1 MHTAFSVEAP
11 EGVAE
16 ADLGAI
22 DALDAEADWSAREVS
37 AVDLVGW
44 LHAHS
49 QARRVVFRGGWVIAG
64 EGDGPLDFADWR
76 LDAAVVLRDCRVDS
90 ALLFDHALLGR
101 LEIDGCDLRGG
112 LRLANTR
119 MRGGLRIWRRTRIG
133 SQDGISVEASK
144 ATIDGHLEVG
154 ADTRLEGGLRLVGAS
169 VGGQLS
175 IRGGA
180 QIAADPS
187 GRSVAA
193 DRLAVSQNL
202 FVQGT
207 HTRLEG
213 GLRLAGASVGGQ
225 LAIADGAQIAADPS
239 GWSVAADGL
248 GVTGGLFVQGTDTR
262 LEGGLRLAGASVGGQ
277 LSIRGEAGVAKDVDL
292 EAADVAILTVR
303 SGHLGG
309 VMDLSHAHLGR
320 LDDDPRGWAQI
331 TGGWRLAG
339 ITIEALSG
347 TLHGGGWTTKQRID
361 WLERDETPSRRPFTQ
376 VADLYRRAGH
386 REQARKVSIAGE
398 KATSGWFR
406 RLWAGTTVGYG
417 YQPWRAAI
425 AALALV
431 VVAWIPVALLGDGI
445 FAPDNPDTEMT
456 CPEDFPCLNRAL
468 YLTEAVVP
476 VVDFGQRD
484 AWRLDPNGQHA
495 TTLQIGEY
503 LLDGLGWILA
513 LLLLGAVTG
522 YIRQD

>member
-154 ADTRLEGGLRLVGAS
+154 ADTRLEGGLRLV
-169 VGGQLS
+169 
-175 IRGGA
+175 
-180 QIAADPS
+180 
-187 GRSVAA
+187 
-193 DRLAVSQNL
+193 
-202 FVQGT
+202 
-207 HTRLEG
+207 
-213 GLRLAGASVGGQ
+213 
-225 LAIADGAQIAADPS
+225 
-239 GWSVAADGL
+239 
-248 GVTGGLFVQGTDTR
+248 
-262 LEGGLRLAGASVGGQ
+262 GASVGGQ